1 LNKEAMMK
9 RTTTVLTAVSLLF
22 GSMAWTSAIGA
33 VEKADSKAGKTVITT
48 IVGNGSQD
56 FKGDGGAAIA
66 ASLSNPRSIAV
77 DAAGNVFISDSTNNR
92 VRKLDAKTGTITTVA
107 GNGNRDYSGDGDLA
121 TKASLAFPMGLATD
135 RDGNLFIADAR
146 NHRIRRVDAKTGIIT
161 TVAGQGIRGLGGD
174 NGPALSA
181 LLSYPTSVTLDEEGN
196 IYIAD
201 SENGGIRRVD
211 KKTGI
216 ISSVVGEG
224 TPGAKTDSSGTPTIR
239 GLFVAPV
246 GLTYDGKGSLYVADA
261 FLNRVKRVEVA
272 TRKVTIVAG
281 KGVNQFCGDGGP
293 AKEACLNQPAGVAM
307 DADGNVYIADAG
319 NDRIRKVDG
328 KTGIITTVAG
338 TGQRGFS
345 GDQGPAIK
353 ANLGFPT
360 SVAVDPKG
368 RLVFVEPNNNRARR
382 VETQNG

>member
-1 LNKEAMMK
+1 MK